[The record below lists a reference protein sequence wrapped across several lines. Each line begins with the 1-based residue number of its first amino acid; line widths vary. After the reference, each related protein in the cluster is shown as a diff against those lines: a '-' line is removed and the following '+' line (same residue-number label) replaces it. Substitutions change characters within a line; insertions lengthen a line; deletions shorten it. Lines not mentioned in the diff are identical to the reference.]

1 MSSAKAGRYTNLK
14 DPYIRFILI
23 LAAGFLL
30 RIIFSLFLTYEPDFL
45 TWKIWG
51 SQITEVGFSKF
62 YDNFWC
68 DYMPGYLYVLRALDG
83 VKSTFPVFLTDILF
97 KIPANLADLGISVS
111 IFYALRRITT
121 VRNAMIASVVY
132 LFNPASLS
140 NSTFWGQVDSF
151 HALPILL
158 SIITALGRRYVL
170 SGIFAALAFMIKP
183 PSIVVFPLIGLI
195 AIEPLFREYRK
206 PTIKTFIPTLKVVLA
221 IVITSVI
228 LTLPF
233 IWDKLDAFGY
243 IFTGPLE
250 LIRARF
256 SAAYDQYTYASLN
269 AFNFWGSFAMW
280 RNDGTLFLGISYK
293 SWGTVIFA
301 SIYTLIGALLV
312 RVVYK
317 SRGERGKDFSYF
329 IYQAITL
336 IIFSLFLFITRAH
349 ERHLLPAIVFFT
361 LLTYRHWILWYLYA
375 IVSLVYVLNM
385 VYSYIQLTT
394 SYKGIPESYEDL
406 FIPGMFLLYLFV
418 FLFLFYDFIKNTIR
432 YEGASKEHLES
443 TKENLAHIHSGN

>member
-1 MSSAKAGRYTNLK
+1 
-14 DPYIRFILI
+14 
-23 LAAGFLL
+23 LAAGFVL
-30 RIIFSLFLTYEPDFL
+30 RFIFSLYLTYENDFL
-45 TWKIWG
+45 AWKIWG
-51 SQITEVGFSKF
+51 SQISEVGFGRF
-62 YDNFWC
+62 YDEFWC
-68 DYMPGYLYVLRALDG
+68 DYMPGYLYVLWGLDNL
-83 VKSTFPVFLTDILF
+83 KAAFPGFSLDILF
-97 KIPANLADLGISVS
+97 KLPANLADLGISVS

-121 VRNAMIASVVY
+121 VRNAMIASIVY

-158 SIITALGRRYVL
+158 SIITALGRRFIL

-195 AIEPLFREYRK
+195 AIEPLFRQYKK
-206 PTIKTFIPTLKVVLA
+206 PTIKTFIPALKVALA
-221 IVITSVI
+221 IVITSVV

-233 IWDKLDAFGY
+233 IWDKLDTIGY
-243 IFTGPLE
+243 IFTGPVE

-256 SAAYDQYTYASLN
+256 SAAYEQYTYASLN
-269 AFNFWGSFAMW
+269 AFNFWGAIAMW
-280 RNDGTLFLGISYK
+280 QDDSQLFLGISYK
-293 SWGTVIFA
+293 SWGTGIFA
-301 SIYTLIGALLV
+301 SIYAVIGILLI

-317 SRGERGKDFSYF
+317 SRGERDKDFSYF

-375 IVSLVYVLNM
+375 IVSLIYVLNM
-385 VYSYIQLTT
+385 IYSYIQLTT
-394 SYKGIPESYEDL
+394 LYKGIPEEYSGL
-406 FIPGMFLLYLFV
+406 FIPGMFLLYLFI
-418 FLFLFYDFIKNTIR
+418 FLYLFYDFIKNALN
-432 YEGASKEHLES
+432 YKGVPKEHMES
-443 TKENLAHIHSGN
+443 TKEHAAPAGSGN

>member
-1 MSSAKAGRYTNLK
+1 MSSAKPSRYTNLK

-23 LAAGFLL
+23 LAAGFVL
-30 RIIFSLFLTYEPDFL
+30 RVVFSLFLTYENDFL
-45 TWKIWG
+45 AWKIWG
-51 SQITEVGFSKF
+51 SQISEVGFGKF
-62 YDNFWC
+62 YDKFWC
-68 DYMPGYLYVLRALDG
+68 DYMPGYLYVLWALDR
-83 VKSTFPVFLTDILF
+83 VNSVFPSFSTDILF

-158 SIITALGRRYVL
+158 SIITALGRRFVL
-170 SGIFAALAFMIKP
+170 SGVFAALAFMIKP

-195 AIEPLFREYRK
+195 AVEPLFREYKK
-206 PTIKTFIPTLKVVLA
+206 PSIKTFIPAIKVVLA
-221 IVITSVI
+221 IIITSVL

-233 IWDKLDAFGY
+233 IWDKLDTFSY
-243 IFTGPLE
+243 IFTGPVE

-256 SAAYDQYTYASLN
+256 SAAYEQYTYTSLN

-280 RNDGTLFLGISYK
+280 RDDGDLFLGISYK
-293 SWGTVIFA
+293 RWGTVMFA
-301 SIYTLIGALLV
+301 SIYAVIGILLI

-317 SRGERGKDFSYF
+317 SRGERDKDFSYF

-361 LLTYRHWILWYLYA
+361 LLTYHHWILWYLYA

-385 VYSYIQLTT
+385 AYSYIQLITL
-394 SYKGIPESYEDL
+394 YKGIPKEYAGL
-406 FIPGMFLLYLFV
+406 FIPGMFLLYLFI
-418 FLFLFYDFIKNTIR
+418 FLYIFYDFIKNTLS
-432 YEGASKEHLES
+432 YKGASKELS
-443 TKENLAHIHSGN
+443 AHTGSGN

>member
-1 MSSAKAGRYTNLK
+1 MSSAKAGKYTNLK
-14 DPYIRFILI
+14 DPYVRFVLI
-23 LAAGFLL
+23 LAAGFVL
-30 RIIFSLFLTYEPDFL
+30 RIIFSSFLTYENDFL
-45 TWKIWG
+45 AWKIWG
-51 SQITEVGFSKF
+51 AQIAEVGFSKF
-62 YDNFWC
+62 YDKFWC
-68 DYMPGYLYVLRALDG
+68 DYMPGYLYVLWALDG
-83 VKSTFPVFLTDILF
+83 VKSTFPAFSTDILF
-97 KIPANLADLGISVS
+97 KIPANLADLAISVS

-121 VRNAMIASVVY
+121 VRNAMIASVIY

-158 SIITALGRRYVL
+158 SIMTALGRRFIL

-195 AIEPLFREYRK
+195 AIEPLFRQYKK
-206 PTIKTFIPTLKVVLA
+206 PTIKTFIPAIKVALA
-221 IVITSVI
+221 ILITSLLI
-228 LTLPF
+228 TLPF
-233 IWDKLDAFGY
+233 IWDKLDTISY
-243 IFTGPLE
+243 IFTGPVE

-256 SAAYDQYTYASLN
+256 SAAYEQYTYASLN

-280 RNDGTLFLGISYK
+280 QNDGDLFLGISYK

-301 SIYTLIGALLV
+301 SIYALIGALLI

-317 SRGERGKDFSYF
+317 SRGGRDKDFSYF

-385 VYSYIQLTT
+385 IYSYIQLTT
-394 SYKGIPESYEDL
+394 LYKGIPEEYSVL
-406 FIPGMFLLYLFV
+406 FIPGLFFLYLFV
-418 FLFLFYDFIKNTIR
+418 FLYLFYDFIKNTLR
-432 YEGASKEHLES
+432 YEGASKELS
-443 TKENLAHIHSGN
+443 THTSSGN

>member
-14 DPYIRFILI
+14 DPYVRFILI

-30 RIIFSLFLTYEPDFL
+30 RIILSLFLTYENDFH
-45 TWKIWG
+45 TWRGWG
-51 SQITEVGFSKF
+51 SQIEEVGFSKF
-62 YDNFWC
+62 YDMFWC
-68 DYMPGYLYVLRALDG
+68 DYMPGYLYILWALDR
-83 VKSTFPVFLTDILF
+83 VSSLFPALPTEILF

-121 VRNAMIASVVY
+121 LRNAMIASAVY

-158 SIITALGRRYVL
+158 SIITALGRRYTL

-195 AIEPLFREYRK
+195 AIEPFFREYRK
-206 PTIKTFIPTLKVVLA
+206 LSIKTFIPAVKVILA
-221 IVITSVI
+221 IIITSVI
-228 LTLPF
+228 VALPF
-233 IWDKLDAFGY
+233 IWDKLDAFSY
-243 IFTGPLE
+243 IFTGPVE

-256 SAAYDQYTYASLN
+256 TAAYDQYPNASLN
-269 AFNFWGSFAMW
+269 AFNFWGAFAMW
-280 RNDGTLFLGISYK
+280 VNDGTLFLGISYK

-301 SIYTLIGALLV
+301 SIYAVIGALLI

-317 SRGERGKDFSYF
+317 SRGEPDKDFSYF

-336 IIFSLFLFITRAH
+336 ITFSLFLFITRAH

-375 IVSLVYVLNM
+375 IVSVVYVLNM

-394 SYKGIPESYEDL
+394 SYQGIPESYAV
-406 FIPGMFLLYLFV
+406 FIPGMFFLYLIV
-418 FLFLFYDFIKNTIR
+418 FLYLFYDFIKNTLR
-432 YEGASKEHLES
+432 YEGASKESL
-443 TKENLAHIHSGN
+443 

>member
-1 MSSAKAGRYTNLK
+1 MSSAKPGRYTNLK

-23 LAAGFLL
+23 LIAGFVL
-30 RIIFSLFLTYEPDFL
+30 RIIFSLFLTYENDFL
-45 TWKIWG
+45 AWKIWG
-51 SQITEVGFSKF
+51 SQISEVGFSKF
-62 YDNFWC
+62 YDKFWC
-68 DYMPGYLYVLRALDG
+68 DYMPGYLYVLWALDR
-83 VKSTFPVFLTDILF
+83 VNSAFPAFSTDILF

-111 IFYALRRITT
+111 IFYALRQITT

-158 SIITALGRRYVL
+158 AIITVLGRRFIL

-195 AIEPLFREYRK
+195 AIEPLFREYK
-206 PTIKTFIPTLKVVLA
+206 KLTIKTFIPAVKIVLA
-221 IVITSVI
+221 IIITSAL

-233 IWDKLDAFGY
+233 IWDKLDTFSY
-243 IFTGPLE
+243 IFTGPVE

-256 SAAYDQYTYASLN
+256 SAAYGQYTHASLN

-280 RNDGTLFLGISYK
+280 HNDGDLFLGISYK
-293 SWGTVIFA
+293 RWGTVMFA
-301 SIYTLIGALLV
+301 SIYAVIGALLI

-317 SRGERGKDFSYF
+317 SRGERDKDFSYF

-385 VYSYIQLTT
+385 TYSYIQLITL
-394 SYKGIPESYEDL
+394 YKGIPGELAGL
-406 FIPGMFLLYLFV
+406 FIPGMFLLYLFI
-418 FLFLFYDFIKNTIR
+418 FLYLFYDFIKNTLS
-432 YEGASKEHLES
+432 YKGASKGLS
-443 TKENLAHIHSGN
+443 AHTSSGN

>member
-14 DPYIRFILI
+14 DPYVLFILI

-30 RIIFSLFLTYEPDFL
+30 RIIFSLFLTHENDFL
-45 TWKIWG
+45 AWRIWG
-51 SQITEVGFSKF
+51 AQIEEVGFSKF
-62 YDNFWC
+62 YDRFWC
-68 DYMPGYLYVLRALDG
+68 DYMPGYLYVLWALDRI
-83 VKSTFPVFLTDILF
+83 SSAFPAFPVDILF

-132 LFNPASLS
+132 FFNPASLS

-151 HALPILL
+151 HALPIIL
-158 SIITALGRRYVL
+158 SIMTALGRRYLL

-195 AIEPLFREYRK
+195 AIDPFFREYRK
-206 PTIKTFIPTLKVVLA
+206 PAIKTFIPAIKVIVA
-221 IVITSVI
+221 IIITSLI

-233 IWDKLDAFGY
+233 IWDKLDAFSY
-243 IFTGPLE
+243 IFTGPIE

-256 SAAYDQYTYASLN
+256 FAAYDQYPAASIN

-280 RNDGTLFLGISYK
+280 DDDSILFLGISYK
-293 SWGTVIFA
+293 SWGTVIFT
-301 SIYTLIGALLV
+301 SIYAVIGILLI

-317 SRGERGKDFSYF
+317 SHGERDKDFSYF

-336 IIFSLFLFITRAH
+336 IIFSLFLFVTRAH

-385 VYSYIQLTT
+385 IYSYIQLAT
-394 SYKGIPESYEDL
+394 SYQGIPESYSTL
-406 FIPGMFLLYLFV
+406 FIPGMFILYLIV
-418 FLFLFYDFIKNTIR
+418 FLFLFYDFIKNTLR
-432 YEGASKEHLES
+432 YEGASKQSL
-443 TKENLAHIHSGN
+443 